1 MSAGTAH
8 LLRADMGTRLGWCW
22 ALGVNWHTHG
32 WDYGGV
38 RPIAPAV
45 DRCPTVLA
53 DLALGFAFAAER
65 VTTWAIAEHGEHT
78 AEVDPA

>member
-1 MSAGTAH
+1 
-8 LLRADMGTRLGWCW
+8 
-22 ALGVNWHTHG
+22 
-32 WDYGGV
+32 
-38 RPIAPAV
+38 
-45 DRCPTVLA
+45 VLA